1 MYITS
6 RALLPSLVPII
17 ASEDPKHYS
26 QLAGSES
33 CTKQRKRTRTP
44 PVENS
49 SNYSID

>member
-33 CTKQRKRTRTP
+33 CTKQRKFTAPGRHPSRILVTTA
-44 PVENS
+44 
-49 SNYSID
+49 